1 MDTTSTRFKARAA
14 CLWRGIGLAA
24 VLGITLAIAL
34 NRDKMK
40 DFEAMGYAGAFFAML
55 GSNATLVLPAPGLVI
70 VFALGSSLNPLV
82 VGVCG
87 AAGATLGEL
96 TGYMTGYSGLAALDQ
111 TRAARRIESWMN
123 RNGVLTIFLLS
134 IIPNPF
140 FDIAGILAGAGR
152 IPVWKFE
159 IVAFGGKLIQSC
171 GIALAGALSLHWIE
185 PLLTH

>member
-1 MDTTSTRFKARAA
+1 MDTTPTQAKSKLS
-14 CLWRGIGLAA
+14 CLWRGAGLAA
-24 VLGITLAIAL
+24 VLGITVAIAL

-40 DFEAMGYAGAFFAML
+40 DFEAMGYAGAFLAML

-70 VFALGSSLNPLV
+70 VFALGSSLNPLG
-82 VGVCG
+82 VGLFG
-87 AAGATLGEL
+87 AVGATLGEL
-96 TGYMTGYSGLAALDQ
+96 TGYMTGYSGLAAIDQ
-111 TRAARRIESWMN
+111 TRAARRIQSWMN
-123 RNGVLTIFLLS
+123 RNGILTIFLLS

-159 IVAFGGKLIQSC
+159 VVAFCGKLIQSV

-185 PLLTH
+185 PMLTH